1 MQTIYKR
8 SDFDFD
14 LPSDLIA
21 QFPTQQ
27 RSQCL
32 LLNVLDEN
40 NFEILKFFNLLNLL
54 KANDLLVFNNSKV
67 IKARFFG
74 EKYTGGK
81 LEILIERIIKNNTAM
96 AHIKSSKSP
105 KINSTIFINVE
116 NAENTEN
123 SIKKIPILVESRC
136 ENDNELFLLKLDANQ
151 NQNQD
156 QSWYEIAEKYG
167 KMPLPPYIQRPAN
180 SDDEKNYQPIY
191 AKNLGA
197 IAAPTAG
204 LHFDENLLANIAQ
217 QNKTFLTL
225 HVGAGT
231 YQPVRTENLSEHK
244 MHSEFFEISA
254 ETADK
259 INKTKNAGGRIIAVG
274 TTSLRALESSATD
287 GKISAQRKET
297 DIFITPGYQFKIVDA
312 LITNFHLP
320 CSTLLML
327 VSAFSG
333 MQTIKNAYKFA
344 IENKFRFFSYGDAM
358 FLQLKK

>member
-8 SDFDFD
+8 SDFDFV
-14 LPSDLIA
+14 LPPELIA
-21 QFPTQQ
+21 QFPAQQ

-54 KANDLLVFNNSKV
+54 KPNDLLVFNNTKV

-74 EKYTGGK
+74 EKLSGGK
-81 LEILIERIIKNNTAM
+81 LEILIERIISADTIM

-105 KINSTIFINVE
+105 KINSTIFINIDE
-116 NAENTEN
+116 D
-123 SIKKIPILVESRC
+123 SRKKIPILVENRC
-136 ENDNELFLLKLDANQ
+136 GKGNELFLLKLTDCDKN
-151 NQNQD
+151 
-156 QSWYEIAEKYG
+156 WYDIAEKYG
-167 KMPLPPYIQRPAN
+167 EMPLPPYIQRPAN
-180 SDDEKNYQPIY
+180 ADDEKNYQPIY

-204 LHFDENLLANIAQ
+204 LHFDEALLASIAE

-231 YQPVRTENLSEHK
+231 YQPVRTENLNEHK
-244 MHSEFFEISA
+244 MHSEFFEISN
-254 ETADK
+254 EIADK
-259 INKTKNAGGRIIAVG
+259 INQTKNAGGRIIAVG
-274 TTSLRALESSATD
+274 TTSLRALESAATD
-287 GKISAQRKET
+287 GKILAQSKET
-297 DIFITPGYQFKIVDA
+297 DIFITPGYKFKIVDA

-344 IENKFRFFSYGDAM
+344 IANKFRFFSYGDAM
-358 FLQLKK
+358 FLRLKK